1 MDVTL
6 TAETGRTLGSRPS
19 RRLRAEGKVPGV
31 VYGLGADP
39 VPVAVPWPDLRRVLT
54 TEAGLNALIEL
65 TVDGERNLTIVK
77 ELQRDPV
84 RRDVT
89 HVDFIR
95 VDASADLEVE
105 VPIVLVGEA
114 EKLGHEGGLIDQVLH
129 ELLIKAKP
137 DAIPNEVELDITELT
152 AGHSLRVADIRLPD
166 GVTTDVDPE
175 DPVAL
180 GYVPRVD
187 AAAEEGEAVEGEG
200 EGEGEAEAPAGGEP
214 AEGETGGDAGD
225 ADGE

>member
-77 ELQRDPV
+77 DLQRDPV

-95 VDASADLEVE
+95 VDASADIEVE

-114 EKLGHEGGLIDQVLH
+114 ETLGHEGGLVDQVLH
-129 ELLIKAKP
+129 ELMIKAKP
-137 DAIPNEVELDITELT
+137 GAIPNEVELDITELT
-152 AGHSLRVADIRLPD
+152 AGHSLRVADIRLPE

-180 GYVPRVD
+180 GYVPR
-187 AAAEEGEAVEGEG
+187 AEATAEEGEAAEGEAEGEG
-200 EGEGEAEAPAGGEP
+200 EAPAGGESP
-214 AEGETGGDAGD
+214 ADGDTGGDAGD